1 MVESATNRTYEAQ
14 LQKQVYG
21 PLGLEKTTLSR
32 GPNLTAPYIHGYD
45 NEPPPPPPKTSARR

>member
-1 MVESATNRTYEAQ
+1 MVESATNRTYESQ

-21 PLGLEKTTLSR
+21 PLGLEETTLPR
-32 GPNLTAPYIHGYD
+32 GPKLEVPYIHGYD